1 MDADLS
7 PMTDRTPLFTKRR
20 LLAAGLILA
29 IVAGLALP
37 SLMWGD
43 QQMFSKTWVAGVVST
58 LGPFGPAALVG
69 LMTLA
74 IVFSPIP
81 SGPIAMAA
89 GALYGTTWGSTYSV
103 AGAVLGAVIAFCLA
117 RYLGHDAI
125 RRSDNRILKYIA
137 APRSQWSLMA
147 IVFASRLIPFIS
159 FDAVSYA
166 AGLTTITF
174 PRFAIATILGVIP
187 VSVALAAM
195 GAGLQ
200 DDPLNPV
207 LLALIA
213 GITLLPVVAKWLWDR
228 IKPVP

>member
-1 MDADLS
+1 MSFRLPPLPPRRALALALLAVLLAGAAVAVFF
-7 PMTDRTPLFTKRR
+7 PQNLPLMTDAQVRD
-20 LLAAGLILA
+20 
-29 IVAGLALP
+29 IVGR
-37 SLMWGD
+37 
-43 QQMFSKTWVAGVVST
+43 
-58 LGPFGPAALVG
+58 LGPFGAAALIG

-89 GALYGTTWGSTYSV
+89 GALYGTTYGAACAVT
-103 AGAVLGAVIAFCLA
+103 GAVLGAVIAFCLA

-125 RRSDNRILKYIA
+125 RQSDNRILKYIA

-166 AGLTTITF
+166 AGLTAITF
-174 PRFAIATILGVIP
+174 PRFALATLAGVIP

-195 GAGLQ
+195 GAGLADQ
-200 DDPLNPV
+200 TINPM
-207 LLALIA
+207 LLALIG

-228 IKPVP
+228 IRPVS

>member
-1 MDADLS
+1 MDVAPD
-7 PMTDRTPLFTKRR
+7 PMTNQTYLSAKRR
-20 LLAAGLILA
+20 LFAAAL
-29 IVAGLALP
+29 VLALIAGMVL
-37 SLMWGD
+37 SAVLLDD
-43 QQMFSKTWVAGVVST
+43 QQVFSKAWVHDVVGT
-58 LGPFGPAALVG
+58 LGPFGPVALVG

-74 IVFSPIP
+74 IVVSPIP

-89 GALYGTTWGSTYSV
+89 GALYGTTYGAIYAVT
-103 AGAVLGAVIAFCLA
+103 GAVLGAVIAFCLA

-137 APRSQWSLMA
+137 APRSQWSLMI

-159 FDAVSYA
+159 FDAISYA

-174 PRFAIATILGVIP
+174 PRFALATLLGVIP
-187 VSVALAAM
+187 VSAALAAM
-195 GAGLQ
+195 GAGLHDQ
-200 DDPLNPV
+200 TINPM

-228 IKPVP
+228 LKPVP